1 MAKSDQEKRICL
13 MRCTGKALYPVSQQ
27 DEEILMELSRTKD
40 VEITFKYR
48 RIPEKLRLYWWFLG
62 YVNEATDA
70 YPNTVKLHDAIK
82 RHLGYVTVERKL
94 NGDEVEVVDS
104 IAMSAMDEHEFG
116 EFFKRAERL
125 IAEHFGIILPE
136 KPATMR
142 RAA

>member
-1 MAKSDQEKRICL
+1 MAKPDQEKRICL
-13 MRCTGKALYPVSQQ
+13 MRCTGHALYPVSQQ
-27 DEEILMELSRTKD
+27 DEEILMGLSKTKD

-70 YPNTVKLHDAIK
+70 FPTAEKMHREIK
-82 RHLGYVTVERKL
+82 RALGYVTIEKKL
-94 NGDEVEVVDS
+94 NGEEVEVVDS
-104 IAMSAMDEHEFG
+104 VAMSAMDEHEFG

-125 IAEHFGIILPE
+125 IAEHFGISMPE
-136 KPATMR
+136 KPATLR